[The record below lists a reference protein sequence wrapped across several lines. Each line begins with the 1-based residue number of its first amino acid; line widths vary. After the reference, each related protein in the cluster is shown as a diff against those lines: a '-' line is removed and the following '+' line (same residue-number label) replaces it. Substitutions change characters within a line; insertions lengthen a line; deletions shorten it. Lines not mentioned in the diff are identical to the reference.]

1 MNVNSFVSSFNAAA
15 FVLAFNSLEK
25 NAAHV
30 TGAIMDAHAAGKAG
44 LSAIMGA
51 IAKIELTKPKLNVLR
66 VACFR
71 ARKLHN
77 SAFTLAIDSR
87 SRAVSIVES
96 ASIARKPGAG
106 RKSNKKKV
114 SRVNDSAN
122 VNQAVNLAHNQ
133 RDAAIASAKHLASA
147 LSACGLAPDRIAA
160 IGKGSVKASTVR
172 AWIAEALAA
181 PIPTGKRARRTVARA
196 A

>member
-15 FVLAFNSLEK
+15 FVLALNSLEK

-30 TGAIMDAHAAGKAG
+30 TGAIMDAHGAGKAG

-77 SAFTLAIDSR
+77 STFTLAIDSR
-87 SRAVSIVES
+87 TRSVSIVES

-106 RKSNKKKV
+106 RKSSKKKTARTV
-114 SRVNDSAN
+114 TPADNA
-122 VNQAVNLAHNQ
+122 QAVNAAHAQ
-133 RDAAIASAKHLASA
+133 RDTALASAKYLAAA
-147 LSACGLAPDRIAA
+147 LAACGLTDERVRA
-160 IGKGSVKASTVR
+160 IGAGSVKASTVR
-172 AWIAEALAA
+172 AWVAESLAA
-181 PIPTGKRARRTVARA
+181 PIVTGKRSRKLAKA